1 VKFTQIYPLARHF
14 VIAGCIL
21 ALVGCATPTAKD
33 YSAFKSANPRSIIVL
48 PPINKTPEINATV
61 GFYSNTHKPIA
72 ESGFYVFPA
81 SLVYETFKG
90 NGISIPDEI
99 HNVELKKLQEIFGAD
114 AAMYIVIKE
123 YGTKFQ
129 VFSSASIVTADATL
143 IDLRTGTTLWEGTA
157 TASSAEGQDNSQ
169 AGLAGLIVR
178 AIVSQ
183 VIGTVTDQSFQI
195 SKSTSERLLSASQ
208 PKGILY
214 GPYHNKYRQ
223 DKR

>member
-1 VKFTQIYPLARHF
+1 MKTSGIRQLLRFGFIT
-14 VIAGCIL
+14 GSIL
-21 ALVGCATPTAKD
+21 TLVGCATPKPKD
-33 YSAFKSANPRSIIVL
+33 YSAFKAANPKSIVVL

-61 GFYSNTHKPIA
+61 GFYSNTHRPIG

-81 SLVYETFKG
+81 SLVFETFKG
-90 NGISIPDEI
+90 NGVSIPDEI
-99 HNVELKKLQEIFGAD
+99 HNVELRKIREIFGAD

-129 VFSSASIVTADATL
+129 VFSSASIVTADSKL

-157 TASSAEGQDNSQ
+157 TASSSEGQDNSQ
-169 AGLAGLIVR
+169 AGLAGLLIK

-183 VIGTVTDQSFQI
+183 VVGTVTDQSFQI
-195 SKSTSERLLSASQ
+195 SKRTSERLLSADAIN
-208 PKGILY
+208 GILY
-214 GPYHNKYRQ
+214 GPYHSKYRQ